1 MAGAVQSACRC
12 RAGCTLRDGCPAAE
26 TGEMGGTQIPASPAR
41 RARPGRPG
49 GAGRPVIRVLVAE
62 DVRVARDTL
71 VALLGLEADIE
82 VAVAVASGDQIV
94 PAALEHRPDVA
105 LLDIGLPGAD
115 GLTAAAELAVRL
127 PGCRVLI
134 LTGLDASGHLG
145 AAMRWGVRVPAQG
158 QAGGRAY
165 RRRAGGGPGRTGRRL
180 AAGRP
185 GVPAGGGPG
194 AGSVAGPG
202 PGGRGSGISAL
213 RSNRP
218 PAWLT
223 VSRPPAARTRVV
235 RLARPLPV
243 PPSAA
248 LQAA

>member
-1 MAGAVQSACRC
+1 MCRLHGRGGAVCMQVSCQVHVTR
-12 RAGCTLRDGCPAAE
+12 RLPGGRDWGNGRHTDSGVTCP
-26 TGEMGGTQIPASPAR
+26 SRPAR
-41 RARPGRPG
+41 TRARPGRPG

-105 LLDIGLPGAD
+105 LLDIGLPGTD

-134 LTGLDASGHLG
+134 LTRAGRLRSPGRGH
-145 AAMRWGVRVPAQG
+145 ARWGVRVPAQG

-185 GVPAGGGPG
+185 GVPAGGGPR

-202 PGGRGSGISAL
+202 PGGRGSGISAR

-223 VSRPPAARTRVV
+223 VSRPQRAPGW
-235 RLARPLPV
+235 
-243 PPSAA
+243 SD
-248 LQAA
+248 